1 MRHRLQ
7 SDGPEQ
13 YLGRHVVNVRDE
25 WHAHPR
31 ADWLVLQAQAVRIP
45 AGPVSENE
53 RPGNRYQKRRRQDD
67 QVGGSPHSSNI
78 VGMAML
84 RCPSCATENP
94 DTTRSCISCAAP
106 LSSPSLTPTVAAPSL
121 SSSGLGEGM
130 DEGRFP
136 PGTLLA
142 ERYRIIGVL
151 GKGGMGEVYRAN
163 DLRLGQAVALKFLPE
178 EMARDGRALARFHNE
193 VRIARQVSHPN
204 VCRVYDIGEV
214 DGLPFLSMEYVDG
227 EDLASLLRRIGRLP
241 PDKAL
246 DIARRL
252 CAGLA
257 AAHEKGVLHRDLKPA
272 NIMIDGRG
280 QVRITD
286 FGLAAVAGTLEAAE
300 IRHGTPAYMAPEQLA
315 GREVTVKSDLYAL
328 GLLLY
333 EVFTGKC
340 AFQAN
345 SVAELVRMQEQTA
358 PASIATM
365 VRDLDPSVERVILRC
380 LAPDPR
386 NRPASALA
394 VAAALP
400 GGDPLAAA
408 LAAGETPSPEMVA
421 AAGETEG
428 LRPAVAIPML
438 TAVVVAMLALAFL
451 GGKFDLIAKTPFDN
465 SPGAL
470 EVLARDMLKRLGYP
484 QRPAGA
490 ASGMDDEEAYLDYMR
505 DNQPPRTRWSHLAA
519 GQPAPIV
526 FWYRQSPRAL
536 NPGGDLV
543 VDWDNPQFMV
553 SGMLRMRLDM
563 QARLL
568 SFETIPP
575 EWEETKGS
583 PQAPD
588 WSAFFAAA
596 GLDAARFQ
604 PAVPHWAP
612 AMACDA
618 RAAWTGNWPD
628 APEIPIRIEAAAWRG
643 KPVSFQIIEPWTR
656 PTQMESRQQSA
667 AQNAGHFTVIVLFLA
682 MLAIAC
688 ALARHNLT
696 THRSDQRGAVRLAYF
711 MLWVGMLRYT
721 VTMHH
726 VADLHELTNL
736 IRALER
742 SLFLAAG
749 TWILYLALEPYI
761 RARWPQTLI
770 SWTRILAGK
779 LRDPL
784 VGKHILVGALFGMV
798 YPLVGKTWNLWEAHL
813 GNWPELMDLDNL
825 MGAGG
830 LIGHFLEHLIE
841 GLQFGLACFFLI
853 FLLRLILRRSW
864 LAGLAFVAILTAGQS
879 LGSHYPQLDVAYF
892 ALAYAFTFLI
902 LLRFGLTP
910 LVVGLAIAN
919 FVGSSPL
926 TLDPSAW
933 YFGSSMA
940 VLLAVVGIATYGFQT
955 SVAGR
960 ALIKDEI
967 LER

>member
-1 MRHRLQ
+1 MRNGLQ
-7 SDGPEQ
+7 SDRAEQ
-13 YLGRHVVNVRDE
+13 QLGRHMVNVRDE
-25 WHAHPR
+25 RHAHPW
-31 ADWLVLQAQAVRIP
+31 ADRLVLQAQAVRIP
-45 AGPVSENE
+45 AGPVAENE
-53 RPGNRYQKRRRQDD
+53 RSGNCHQKSHRQDD
-67 QVGGSPHSSNI
+67 QVGGAPHSSNI
-78 VGMAML
+78 DGMALL
-84 RCPSCATENP
+84 RCPSCAVENP
-94 DTTRSCISCAAP
+94 NTASSCISCAAP
-106 LSSPSLTPTVAAPSL
+106 LSSPSLIATVATPSL
-121 SSSGLGEGM
+121 SSSSM

-142 ERYRIIGVL
+142 ERYRIIGLL

-178 EMARDGRALARFHNE
+178 KTARDGQALARFYTE

-252 CAGLA
+252 CTGLA
-257 AAHEKGVLHRDLKPA
+257 AAHETGVLHRDLKPA

-280 QVRITD
+280 QARIAD

-300 IRHGTPAYMAPEQLA
+300 IRNGTPAYMAPEQLA

-328 GLLLY
+328 GLVLY
-333 EVFTGKC
+333 EIFTGKP

-345 SVAELVRMQEQTA
+345 SLAELVRMQEQTA
-358 PASIATM
+358 PSSMTTL

-386 NRPASALA
+386 NRPGSALA
-394 VAAALP
+394 IAAALP

-438 TAVVVAMLALAFL
+438 AAVVAVLLVLAIL
-451 GGKFDLIAKTPFDN
+451 GGKFNLIAKTPFDN
-465 SPGAL
+465 SPAAL
-470 EVLARDMLKRLGYP
+470 EVLARDMLKRLGYT
-484 QRPAGA
+484 QRPAGR
-490 ASGMDDEEAYLDYMR
+490 ASGMDHEEAYLDYMR
-505 DNQPPRTRWSHLAA
+505 DNQPPQTRWSHLAA

-536 NPGGDLV
+536 NPGGELM
-543 VDWDNPQFMV
+543 VDWDNPQFTV

-563 QARLL
+563 QARLI
-568 SFETIPP
+568 SFETVPP
-575 EWEETKGS
+575 EWEDPKDS
-583 PQAPD
+583 PPAPD
-588 WSAFFAAA
+588 WSAFFTSA

-604 PAVPHWAP
+604 PAVPQWAP

-618 RAAWTGNWPD
+618 RAAWTGNWPE

-656 PTQMESRQQSA
+656 AASMEAHPQSD
-667 AQNAGHFTVIVLFLA
+667 AQNAGHFTVIVLFVA

-688 ALARHNLT
+688 ALAWHNLKA
-696 THRSDQRGAVRLAYF
+696 RRGDQRGAVRLAFF
-711 MLWVGMLRYT
+711 MLWVAMLRYT
-721 VTMHH
+721 VSMHH
-726 VADLHELTNL
+726 VADLHELVNL

-749 TWILYLALEPYI
+749 TWILYMALEPYV

-770 SWTRILAGK
+770 SWARILAGK

-784 VGKHILVGALFGMV
+784 VGKHILVGAVFGMV
-798 YPLVGKTWNLWEAHL
+798 YPLVGKTGSLWKTHL

-830 LIGHFLEHLIE
+830 LIGHFLEHLIG

-853 FLLRLILRRSW
+853 FLLRLGLRRSW
-864 LAGLAFVAILTAGQS
+864 LAGLAFTAILTAEQS
-879 LGSHYPQLDVAYF
+879 LGSHYPLLDTAYF
-892 ALAYAFTFLI
+892 TLAYAFTFLI

-910 LVVGLAIAN
+910 LVVGLAIAD

-940 VLLAVVGIATYGFQT
+940 VLLVVVGIAAYGFQT

-960 ALIKDEI
+960 PLIKDEI